1 MGGAV
6 GAVNALFNNG
16 NVLQGAAYGA
26 GIGALGGLSF
36 GTSFIA
42 NSAIGA
48 TIGVGTNYLIQ
59 RRSNSGKDINV
70 TSLVISGISGAIGG
84 GAGGAALKGGASA
97 IDAALMGGSLS
108 GGVSTGLNDTTRP
121 GSGDI

>member
-1 MGGAV
+1 M
-6 GAVNALFNNG
+6 
-16 NVLQGAAYGA
+16 QGAAYGA
-26 GIGALGGLSF
+26 GIRALGGLSF

-108 GGVSTGLNDTTRP
+108 GGISTGLNDTTRP